1 MSQSEYSHRKRV
13 PKRENF
19 LQQMNQI
26 IPWKRWVAMISPFYP
41 EGKRGRPP
49 KGIECMLRMYL
60 MQAWFNLSDEGIE
73 DAIYDS
79 YSMKKFLGID
89 FRKQQ
94 VPDATTLLKFRHL
107 LVSPVNART
116 KLYSLIDNEI
126 SNANQGLAARI
137 TVKINNLVD
146 EGIISKLYQ
155 ASQAGVQIYM
165 LVRGMCSLIP
175 NVKNLSTNIHI
186 RSIVDRYL
194 EHPRVM
200 IFHNNGDEKIY
211 ISSADWMTRNLDHR
225 IEVGT
230 PIFSKHLKKIIKD
243 IIDIQFND
251 NVKARIIDEKQTNQ
265 YVPRP
270 ATQRAIRSQMEIY
283 DYLET
288 LEENKREK
296 KKK

>member
-107 LVSPVNART
+107 LEEHDIGRQIFDDIRERLQAVG
-116 KLYSLIDNEI
+116 LMM
-126 SNANQGLAARI
+126 QG
-137 TVKINNLVD
+137 
-146 EGIISKLYQ
+146 G
-155 ASQAGVQIYM
+155 
-165 LVRGMCSLIP
+165 
-175 NVKNLSTNIHI
+175 
-186 RSIVDRYL
+186 SIVDATIIQAPSSTKNASKTRDPEMHQTKKGNQWYHGMKIHSGVDAML
-194 EHPRVM
+194 EVATSIRSRPQQQMSM
-200 IFHNNGDEKIY
+200 IFAKRTNCC
-211 ISSADWMTRNLDHR
+211 ARMTMCCMQIPDILALRSVKKFDR
-225 IEVGT
+225 IV
-230 PIFSKHLKKIIKD
+230 IL
-243 IIDIQFND
+243 
-251 NVKARIIDEKQTNQ
+251 
-265 YVPRP
+265 P
-270 ATQRAIRSQMEIY
+270 AWNTAS
-283 DYLET
+283 
-288 LEENKREK
+288 
-296 KKK
+296 

>member
-107 LVSPVNART
+107 LEEHDIGRQIFDDIRERLQAVG
-116 KLYSLIDNEI
+116 LMM
-126 SNANQGLAARI
+126 QG
-137 TVKINNLVD
+137 
-146 EGIISKLYQ
+146 GSMWMPPSSKLPALPKTSAKQ
-155 ASQAGVQIYM
+155 EIPKCIKPR
-165 LVRGMCSLIP
+165 RG
-175 NVKNLSTNIHI
+175 TNGI
-186 RSIVDRYL
+186 
-194 EHPRVM
+194 M
-200 IFHNNGDEKIY
+200 
-211 ISSADWMTRNLDHR
+211 A
-225 IEVGT
+225 
-230 PIFSKHLKKIIKD
+230 
-243 IIDIQFND
+243 
-251 NVKARIIDEKQTNQ
+251 
-265 YVPRP
+265 
-270 ATQRAIRSQMEIY
+270 
-283 DYLET
+283 
-288 LEENKREK
+288 
-296 KKK
+296 